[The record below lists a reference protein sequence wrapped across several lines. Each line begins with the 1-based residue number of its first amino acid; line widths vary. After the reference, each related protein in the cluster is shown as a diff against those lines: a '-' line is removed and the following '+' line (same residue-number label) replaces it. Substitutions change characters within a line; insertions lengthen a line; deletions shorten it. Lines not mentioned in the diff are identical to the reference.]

1 MNQKNK
7 TNYMTNKN
15 KKTETLDM
23 KKTFLDEDLVTRLR
37 LHFQERKDRINEKMP
52 ILDGLIKTLMTD
64 EFQNLSHEEYKDKL
78 LILLKS
84 SNLFDNETQ
93 INNLVE
99 LELTKIYSSCEKH
112 SEKNLRGNFSKIFP
126 LSIRIYAQKI
136 IIEMDKFD
144 KTDLNPDFLFIH
156 TNFVIDIYKME
167 LKVEKIRKEN
177 YDLFEELKKSKFQ

>member
-1 MNQKNK
+1 
-7 TNYMTNKN
+7 MTNK
-15 KKTETLDM
+15 KKQTEM
-23 KKTFLDEDLVTRLR
+23 VEMNKTFLDEDLAIRLG

-78 LILLKS
+78 LTLLKS

-99 LELTKIYSSCEKH
+99 VELTKIYASCEKH
-112 SEKNLRGNFSKIFP
+112 SEKNLMGNVSKIFP
-126 LSIRIYAQKI
+126 LSIRLYTQKI

-144 KTDLNPDFLFIH
+144 KNGLNPDSLFIH
-156 TNFVIDIYKME
+156 TNFVMDMHLKSVRIDE
-167 LKVEKIRKEN
+167 IRKEN
-177 YDLFEELKKSKFQ
+177 RSLMQEFNKSKYQ

>member
-1 MNQKNK
+1 MV
-7 TNYMTNKN
+7 
-15 KKTETLDM
+15 EM
-23 KKTFLDEDLVTRLR
+23 KKTFLDEDLVIRLG

-52 ILDGLIKTLMTD
+52 ILDGLIKTLKSD

-78 LILLKS
+78 RIILKS

-99 LELTKIYSSCEKH
+99 VELTKIYSF
-112 SEKNLRGNFSKIFP
+112 SEVSFKKIFP

-144 KTDLNPDFLFIH
+144 KTDLNPDSLVIH
-156 TNFVIDIYKME
+156 INFVMDMHLNSVKIDE
-167 LKVEKIRKEN
+167 IRKEN
-177 YDLFEELKKSKFQ
+177 NRVMEELKKLKYQ

>member
-1 MNQKNK
+1 
-7 TNYMTNKN
+7 MTNKN

-23 KKTFLDEDLVTRLR
+23 KKTFLDEDLAIRLG

-99 LELTKIYSSCEKH
+99 VELTKIYSSCEKH

-144 KTDLNPDFLFIH
+144 KNGLNPDSLFIH
-156 TNFVIDIYKME
+156 TNFVMDMHLKSVRIDE
-167 LKVEKIRKEN
+167 IRKEN
-177 YDLFEELKKSKFQ
+177 NRLMEGLKKLKYQ